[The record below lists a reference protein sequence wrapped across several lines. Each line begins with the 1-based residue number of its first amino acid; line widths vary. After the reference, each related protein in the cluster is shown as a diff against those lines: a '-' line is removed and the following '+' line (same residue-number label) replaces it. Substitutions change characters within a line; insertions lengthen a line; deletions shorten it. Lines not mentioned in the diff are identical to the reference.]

1 MAKSH
6 TNRLIN
12 EASPYLRQH
21 AHNPVEW
28 YPWGEEAL
36 RVAKEQDK
44 PILLSIGYS
53 SCHWCHVMERESFEN
68 EETAAM
74 MNDLFVNI
82 KVDRE
87 ERPDLDSIYM
97 DYVQLATGS
106 GGWPLTVFL
115 TPDQAPF
122 YGGTYFPP
130 QSAHGR
136 PGFPD
141 LLEAVARAYK
151 ERRSDIES
159 QVETVRANLEQ
170 PSQLTKGPQGAP
182 DESALDQA
190 FQNLS
195 RQFDNNHGGFG
206 GAPKFPSA
214 MPIAFLLRYNRRTG
228 SARALEMVELT
239 LQQMARGGM
248 YDQLGGGFH
257 RYSVDDAWL
266 VPHFE
271 KMLYDNALLSRLYGE
286 AYQLT
291 GNSFYRQILEET
303 LNYVAREM
311 LHPRGGFFSAQ
322 DADSEG
328 VEGKY
333 YVWSHDEVAE
343 VLGAEDA
350 RIFSDYFGVTETGSF
365 EGTNILHHRRELR
378 PYAKTLGLT
387 AEQLAEKLEECR
399 QRLFDVRNS
408 RLKPGLDD
416 KIVCAWNGLMLT
428 AFAEAAFLLDNKRF
442 LEIAERNAEFLT
454 TEMWQDSRLHRVWK
468 DGSPRLN
475 GYLEDYAFVIEGLI
489 ALYQASGR
497 SEWLVRADDLM
508 KLQIERFSDGD
519 AGHFYF
525 TSSDH
530 EQLLVRQKEYLDNA
544 TPSGNSVSCLN
555 LLRLAQF
562 FDRMGYR
569 DRAAQMLGA
578 LSQALGRFPLG
589 LGYWLQALDFHV
601 GPVDQI
607 AIVGPVAERQP
618 LRGVVRGLYIPN
630 KVLAVISPGDQ
641 TVDRIALL
649 AGKTAVAG
657 KAAAYICRDYTCL
670 RPATSADELEAMLT
684 EKVV

>member
-1 MAKSH
+1 MPKPH
-6 TNRLIN
+6 TNRLIH

-21 AHNPVEW
+21 AHNPVDW

-36 RVAKEQDK
+36 RVAKDQNK

-68 EETAAM
+68 EETAAL

-115 TPDQAPF
+115 TPDQSPF

-130 QSAHGR
+130 QTAYGR
-136 PGFPD
+136 PGFPE
-141 LLEAVARAYK
+141 LLRAVADAYR

-159 QVETVRANLEQ
+159 QVELVRANLTQTNELA
-170 PSQLTKGPQGAP
+170 SGPQTAP
-182 DESALDQA
+182 DESPLDQA

-214 MPIAFLLRYNRRTG
+214 MPLAFLVRYGRRTG
-228 SARALEMVELT
+228 STRALEMVELT
-239 LQQMARGGM
+239 DRQMARGGM

-257 RYSVDDAWL
+257 RYSVDEAWL

-271 KMLYDNALLSRLYGE
+271 KMLYDNALLARLYGE
-286 AYQLT
+286 AFQST

-303 LNYVAREM
+303 LDYVAREM
-311 LHPRGGFFSAQ
+311 RHPSGGFFSAQ

-333 YVWSHDEVAE
+333 YVWSRAEVTE

-350 RIFSDYFGVTETGSF
+350 RIFSDYFGVTEAGNF
-365 EGTNILHHRRELR
+365 EKTNILHQRRELH
-378 PYAKTLGLT
+378 PLAKTLGLT
-387 AEQLAEKLEECR
+387 PEQLAEKLEECR
-399 QRLFDVRNS
+399 RKLFEARS
-408 RLKPGLDD
+408 RRVKPGLDD

-428 AFAEAAFLLDNKRF
+428 AFAEAAFLLDSKRF

-454 TEMWQDSRLHRVWK
+454 TEMWQDGRLHRVWK
-468 DGSPRLN
+468 DGGPRLN

-497 SEWLVRADDLM
+497 SEWLFKADELM
-508 KLQIERFSDGD
+508 KLQIERFSDGET
-519 AGHFYF
+519 GQFYF

-530 EQLLVRQKEYLDNA
+530 EPLLVRQKEYLDNA
-544 TPSGNSVSCLN
+544 TPSGNSVSCFN
-555 LLRLAQF
+555 LLRLGQF
-562 FDRMGYR
+562 FDRTEYR
-569 DRAAQMLGA
+569 DRAAQMLGTI
-578 LSQALGRFPLG
+578 SQALGRFPLG
-589 LGYWLQALDFHV
+589 LGYWLQALDFFI
-601 GPVDQI
+601 GPVNQI
-607 AIVGPVAERQP
+607 AIVGPAIERQA
-618 LRGVVRGLYIPN
+618 LVGVIRGLYLPN
-630 KVLAVISPGDQ
+630 KVLAVSSPGDQ
-641 TVDRIALL
+641 TTDTIPFL
-649 AGKTAVAG
+649 AGKTAVGG

-670 RPATSADELEAMLT
+670 RPTKSAADLEAMLT
-684 EKVV
+684 EKAV

>member
-1 MAKSH
+1 MSKNH
-6 TNRLIN
+6 NNRLIN

-21 AHNPVEW
+21 AHNPVDW

-36 RVAKEQDK
+36 RAAKEQDK

-68 EETAAM
+68 EETAAL

-115 TPDQAPF
+115 TPDQSPF

-130 QSAHGR
+130 QSAYGR

-141 LLEAVARAYK
+141 LLRAVANAYR

-159 QVETVRANLEQ
+159 QVELVRANLAQTNELVSG
-170 PSQLTKGPQGAP
+170 SQTAP
-182 DESALDQA
+182 DESPLDQA

-206 GAPKFPSA
+206 GAPRFPSA
-214 MPIAFLLRYNRRTG
+214 MPLAFLVRYSRRTG
-228 SARALEMVELT
+228 STRAQEMVELT
-239 LQQMARGGM
+239 LRKMARGGM

-257 RYSVDDAWL
+257 RYSVDEAWL

-271 KMLYDNALLSRLYGE
+271 KMLYDNALLARLYGE
-286 AYQLT
+286 AFQST
-291 GNSFYRQILEET
+291 GDSFYRQILEET

-311 LHPRGGFFSAQ
+311 RHPSGGFFSAQ

-333 YVWSHDEVAE
+333 YVWSRAEVAE

-350 RIFSDYFGVTETGSF
+350 RIFSDYFGVTEAGNF
-365 EGTNILHHRRELR
+365 ENTNILHQRRELR
-378 PYAKTLGLT
+378 PFAKTLGLT
-387 AEQLAEKLEECR
+387 TEQLAEKLEECR
-399 QRLFDVRNS
+399 RKLFDVRS
-408 RLKPGLDD
+408 RRVNPGLDD

-428 AFAEAAFLLDNKRF
+428 AFAEAAFLLESKRF

-454 TEMWQDSRLHRVWK
+454 TEMWQDGRLHRVWK

-497 SEWLVRADDLM
+497 SEWLVKADELM
-508 KLQIERFSDGD
+508 KLQIERFTDGET
-519 AGHFYF
+519 GHFYF

-544 TPSGNSVSCLN
+544 TPSGNSVSCFN
-555 LLRLAQF
+555 LLRLGQF
-562 FDRMGYR
+562 FERTEYR
-569 DRAAQMLGA
+569 DRAAQMLGTI
-578 LSQALGRFPLG
+578 SQALGRFPLG
-589 LGYWLQALDFHV
+589 LGCWLQALDFFV

-607 AIVGPVAERQP
+607 AIVGPAVERQA
-618 LRGVVRGLYIPN
+618 LVGVIRGLYLPN
-630 KVLAVISPGDQ
+630 KVLAVGSPGDQ
-641 TVDRIALL
+641 TADPIPLL
-649 AGKTAVAG
+649 AGKTAVGG
-657 KAAAYICRDYTCL
+657 KAAAYICRNSTCL
-670 RPATSADELEAMLT
+670 SPTKSADDLEAMLT
-684 EKVV
+684 AKAV

>member
-1 MAKSH
+1 MSKPH

-21 AHNPVEW
+21 AHNPVDW

-36 RVAKEQDK
+36 RTAKGQDK

-53 SCHWCHVMERESFEN
+53 SCHWCHVMERESFES
-68 EETAAM
+68 EEIAAL

-87 ERPDLDSIYM
+87 ERPDIDSIYM

-130 QSAHGR
+130 RSAHGR

-141 LLEAVARAYK
+141 LLQAVARAYQ
-151 ERRSDIES
+151 ERRPDIET
-159 QVETVRANLEQ
+159 QGEAVRTNLAQTDQLVAGPKTV
-170 PSQLTKGPQGAP
+170 P
-182 DESALDQA
+182 DEAALDQA

-195 RQFDNNHGGFG
+195 RQFDDNHGGFG

-214 MPIAFLLRYNRRTG
+214 MPLAFLARYARRTG
-228 SARALEMVELT
+228 SARALEMFELS

-257 RYSVDDAWL
+257 RYSVDEAWL

-271 KMLYDNALLSRLYGE
+271 KMLYDNALLARVYGE
-286 AYQLT
+286 AFQLT
-291 GNSFYRQILEET
+291 GNSFYGQILEET
-303 LNYVAREM
+303 LNYAAREM
-311 LHPRGGFFSAQ
+311 LHPSGGFFSAQ
-322 DADSEG
+322 DADSEA

-333 YVWSHDEVAE
+333 YVWSRDEVYE
-343 VLGAEDA
+343 VLGVQDG
-350 RIFSDYFGVTETGSF
+350 RIFSDYFGVTETGNF
-365 EGTNILHHRRELR
+365 ENTNILHHRRELR
-378 PYAKTLGLT
+378 PFAKTIGLS
-387 AEQLAEKLEECR
+387 AEQLAEKLEEWR
-399 QRLFDVRNS
+399 PKLFEVRW
-408 RLKPGLDD
+408 RRVKPGVDD

-428 AFAEAAFLLDNKRF
+428 SFAEAAFLLGDERF
-442 LEIAERNAEFLT
+442 LEIAERNARFLT
-454 TEMWQDSRLHRVWK
+454 SEMWQDGRLHRVWK
-468 DGSPRLN
+468 GGSPRLN
-475 GYLEDYAFVIEGLI
+475 GYLEDYAFVIEGLL

-497 SEWLVRADDLM
+497 SEWLFKADDLM
-508 KLQIERFSDGD
+508 KLQIERFSDGES
-519 AGHFYF
+519 GYFYF

-555 LLRLAQF
+555 LIRLAQF
-562 FDRMGYR
+562 FDRTDYQ
-569 DRAAQMLGA
+569 DRAAEMLGTIN
-578 LSQALGRFPLG
+578 QALGRFPLG
-589 LGYWLQALDFHV
+589 LGYWLHALDFFV

-607 AIVGPVAERQP
+607 AIVGSPREQES
-618 LRGVVRGLYIPN
+618 LLNVVRSVYVPN
-630 KVLAVISPGDQ
+630 KVIAVSTSTDRDAARIPLLSGKA
-641 TVDRIALL
+641 TV
-649 AGKTAVAG
+649 GG

-684 EKVV
+684 EKAV

>member
-1 MAKSH
+1 MSKIHA
-6 TNRLIN
+6 NRLIN

-21 AHNPVEW
+21 AHNPVDW

-36 RVAKEQDK
+36 RAAREQDK

-53 SCHWCHVMERESFEN
+53 SCHWCHVMERESFES
-68 EETAAM
+68 EETAAL

-115 TPDQAPF
+115 TPEQAPF

-130 QSAHGR
+130 KSAYGR
-136 PGFPD
+136 PGFAD
-141 LLEAVARAYK
+141 LLQAVAKAYK

-159 QVETVRANLEQ
+159 QVDAVRANL
-170 PSQLTKGPQGAP
+170 SQTDELASGPKTPP
-182 DESALDQA
+182 DEAVLDQA
-190 FQNLS
+190 FQSLS

-206 GAPKFPSA
+206 GAPKFPST
-214 MPIAFLLRYNRRTG
+214 MPLAFLLRYGRRTG
-228 SARALEMVELT
+228 SARALEMAELS

-271 KMLYDNALLSRLYGE
+271 KMLYDNALLARLYGE
-286 AYQLT
+286 AFQLT
-291 GNSFYRQILEET
+291 GNGFYRQILEET

-311 LHPRGGFFSAQ
+311 LHPSGGFFSAQ

-328 VEGKY
+328 EEGKY
-333 YVWSHDEVAE
+333 YVWSREEVAQ

-350 RIFSDYFGVTETGSF
+350 RVFSDYFGVTETGNF
-365 EGTNILHHRRELR
+365 EKANILHHRRELR

-399 QRLFDVRNS
+399 RKLFQVRS
-408 RLKPGLDD
+408 RRIKPGLDD

-428 AFAEAAFLLDNKRF
+428 AFAEAAFILGSQRF
-442 LEIAERNAEFLT
+442 LDIAEQNARFLT
-454 TEMWQDSRLHRVWK
+454 TEMWRDDRLHRVWK
-468 DGSPRLN
+468 DGTPRLN

-497 SEWLVRADDLM
+497 SEWLFKADELM
-508 KLQIERFSDGD
+508 KLQVERFSDGET
-519 AGHFYF
+519 GHFYF

-530 EQLLVRQKEYLDNA
+530 EQLLVRQKEFLDNA
-544 TPSGNSVSCLN
+544 TPSGNSASCFN
-555 LLRLAQF
+555 LVRLAQF
-562 FDRMGYR
+562 FDRAEYR
-569 DRAAQMLGA
+569 DRAGQMLGTV
-578 LSQALGRFPLG
+578 SQALGRFPLG
-589 LGYWLQALDFHV
+589 LGYWLQALDFFV

-607 AIVGPVAERQP
+607 AIIGAAKERQP
-618 LRGVVRGLYIPN
+618 LLGVIRSLYIPN
-630 KVLAVISPGDQ
+630 KVLAVNSGGDHATGRIS
-641 TVDRIALL
+641 LL
-649 AGKTAVAG
+649 AGKTPAAG

-684 EKVV
+684 EKAV

>member
-1 MAKSH
+1 
-6 TNRLIN
+6 
-12 EASPYLRQH
+12 
-21 AHNPVEW
+21 
-28 YPWGEEAL
+28 
-36 RVAKEQDK
+36 
-44 PILLSIGYS
+44 
-53 SCHWCHVMERESFEN
+53 
-68 EETAAM
+68 
-74 MNDLFVNI
+74 NI

-130 QSAHGR
+130 QSAYGR

-141 LLEAVARAYK
+141 LLQAVARAYK

-170 PSQLTKGPQGAP
+170 PSQLTEGSQGAP
-182 DESALDQA
+182 DEAALDQA

-214 MPIAFLLRYNRRTG
+214 MPLAFLLRYNRRTG

-286 AYQLT
+286 AFQLT

-343 VLGAEDA
+343 VLGAEEA
-350 RIFSDYFGVTETGSF
+350 RIFSDYFGVSETGNF

-408 RLKPGLDD
+408 RVKPGLDD

-497 SEWLVRADDLM
+497 SEWLFKADDLM

-569 DRAAQMLGA
+569 DRAAQMLDA

-607 AIVGPVAERQP
+607 AIVGAAAERQR

-630 KVLAVISPGDQ
+630 KVLAVSSPGDQ
-641 TVDRIALL
+641 TADGIALL

-670 RPATSADELEAMLT
+670 RPSTSADELEAMLT
-684 EKVV
+684 EKAV